1 MGISR
6 CVRCILPDTFPG
18 ISFDPQGVCNYC
30 QQASGRE
37 ALAKEQH
44 LLRSQLDAL
53 FGEAKANRKSGSAY
67 DVVVAFSGGK
77 DSSYTLKLLRERYQL
92 NCLAVTIDNGFL
104 SESTFA
110 NCRTVVDRP
119 LSRSHIFQA
128 CLRLHATPLPIE
140 RDARNSRKIRD

>member
-1 MGISR
+1 MGSSR

-18 ISFDPQGVCNYC
+18 ISFDQQGVCNYC
-30 QQASGRE
+30 QQAGDRE
-37 ALAKEQH
+37 SLAKEQR

-53 FGEAKANRKSGSAY
+53 FREAKANRKPGSAY

-110 NCRTVVDRP
+110 NCRTVVDR
-119 LSRSHIFQA
+119 LSVDHMFFKPAFDFMQ
-128 CLRLHATPLPIE
+128 RL
-140 RDARNSRKIRD
+140 